1 MRCLLLGFACGVGLL
16 QTRASL
22 PSLWLAWVLL
32 ATAVSAALLQ
42 RRMPAAWA
50 RASARVV
57 CGALLGF
64 LWAALVAQHYLAD
77 DLPSELEGQDLVVTG
92 VVDSLP
98 YRFERGLRF
107 NLAVETAAIPNGATV
122 RLPSRL
128 ALSWYAEPRG
138 PQPPA
143 LQPGERWQFAL
154 RLKRPHGNANP
165 DGFDYEAWLLEQN
178 LRATGSVRGDAAP
191 GSVNR
196 RLDAFVP
203 GFTAIVERCRR
214 WLQER
219 IELAL
224 RGQPYAGVIIALVI
238 GDQRDIGQWYRTIK
252 T

>member
-1 MRCLLLGFACGVGLL
+1 VRCLLLGFACGVGLL

-22 PSLWLAWVLL
+22 PSLWMTCLLLL
-32 ATAVSAALLQ
+32 AAMLAALLHN
-42 RRMPAAWA
+42 RLAAA
-50 RASARVV
+50 RPRAATRLV
-57 CGALLGF
+57 CGALFGF

-77 DLPSELEGQDLVVTG
+77 ELSSELEGQDLVVIG
-92 VVDSLP
+92 IIDSLP
-98 YRFERGLRF
+98 YRFDRGLRF
-107 NLAVETAAIPNGATV
+107 NMALETAAMPDGATV

-203 GFTAIVERCRR
+203 GFTAIVERCR
-214 WLQER
+214 
-219 IELAL
+219 
-224 RGQPYAGVIIALVI
+224 
-238 GDQRDIGQWYRTIK
+238 
-252 T
+252 